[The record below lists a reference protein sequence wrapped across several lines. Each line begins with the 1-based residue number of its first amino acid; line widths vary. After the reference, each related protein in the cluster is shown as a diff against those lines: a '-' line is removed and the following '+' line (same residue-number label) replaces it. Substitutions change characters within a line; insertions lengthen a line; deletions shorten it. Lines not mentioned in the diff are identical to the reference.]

1 MKDDVLWMGENK
13 AVVCEVD
20 PIRGLVK
27 VALETDEQVVV
38 RPENLTV
45 RKPKPPRV
53 LQKRKRR
60 QQQAKA
66 APEPSVPEPVREPVR
81 NQQEPS
87 PARLTS
93 PADVNFE
100 FSVFVKQDGLV
111 FKVGSLCLVDTC
123 SFPFVITRIF
133 KSSVSGTVFISG
145 VRCVCKGEKVVSILR
160 NFQITVECSF
170 VCPCSSSQFCMSNM
184 PGEVSSYAFSAHS
197 RVCVCQERNFEN
209 THYLREL
216 RLHALGAHM
225 RHAVSSGISLNATRP
240 AQPVCLGTLEPF
252 HDMAIF
258 GLSEVNKFRIPF
270 SLASGYGLL
279 DSIMGKGWDLKPLR
293 ADVADCHFKFVT
305 SLTVY
310 LDKKNFNIKFS
321 FSQDYREK
329 CKALSQ

>member
-1 MKDDVLWMGENK
+1 MGENK
-13 AVVCEVD
+13 AVVCKVD

-45 RKPKPPRV
+45 RKPEPPRV

-66 APEPSVPEPVREPVR
+66 APEPSVPEPVREPVQ

-100 FSVFVKQDGLV
+100 FSVIVKQDGLV

-133 KSSVSGTVFISG
+133 SGTVFISG
-145 VRCVCKGEKVVSILR
+145 VRCGCKGEKVVSILR

-170 VCPCSSSQFCMSNM
+170 VCPCSSSQFCMSNV
-184 PGEVSSYAFSAHS
+184 PGEVSSYVFSAHP
-197 RVCVCQERNFEN
+197 RVCVCQE
-209 THYLREL
+209 
-216 RLHALGAHM
+216 
-225 RHAVSSGISLNATRP
+225 
-240 AQPVCLGTLEPF
+240 
-252 HDMAIF
+252 
-258 GLSEVNKFRIPF
+258 
-270 SLASGYGLL
+270 
-279 DSIMGKGWDLKPLR
+279 
-293 ADVADCHFKFVT
+293 
-305 SLTVY
+305 
-310 LDKKNFNIKFS
+310 
-321 FSQDYREK
+321 
-329 CKALSQ
+329 

>member
-1 MKDDVLWMGENK
+1 MKDDVLWKGENK
-13 AVVCEVD
+13 VVVSEVD

-27 VALETDEQVVV
+27 VALQTDEQVVI

-45 RKPKPPRV
+45 RKPKPARV

-60 QQQAKA
+60 QQEAKA
-66 APEPSVPEPVREPVR
+66 APEPSPPEPVREPVQ
-81 NQQEPS
+81 NQKEPS

-133 KSSVSGTVFISG
+133 KGSLSGSVFISG

-184 PGEVSSYAFSAHS
+184 PG
-197 RVCVCQERNFEN
+197 
-209 THYLREL
+209 
-216 RLHALGAHM
+216 
-225 RHAVSSGISLNATRP
+225 
-240 AQPVCLGTLEPF
+240 
-252 HDMAIF
+252 
-258 GLSEVNKFRIPF
+258 
-270 SLASGYGLL
+270 
-279 DSIMGKGWDLKPLR
+279 W
-293 ADVADCHFKFVT
+293 
-305 SLTVY
+305 
-310 LDKKNFNIKFS
+310 
-321 FSQDYREK
+321 
-329 CKALSQ
+329 